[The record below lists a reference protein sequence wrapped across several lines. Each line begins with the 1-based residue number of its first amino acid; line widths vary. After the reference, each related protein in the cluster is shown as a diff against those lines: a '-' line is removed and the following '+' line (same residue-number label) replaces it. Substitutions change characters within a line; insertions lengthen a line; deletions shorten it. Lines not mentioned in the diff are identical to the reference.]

1 MSLQLVQFCLLH
13 QFLTWT
19 PIQLPQHHPSRG
31 TVEHWVCTI
40 CIYHHH
46 FSMLCNH
53 YITGL
58 PAETH
63 WKRSAIPL
71 IHPAEQ
77 DIFSRISIIYLLW
90 ESIGHPAVSQQGGR
104 VLGILLYLNR
114 VLADKSSGS
123 STESQQL
130 YFLQCGMGMMALNKE
145 EDLGGQNHGNSIV
158 VGIGM
163 IEWEVEAATTTAAAT
178 VPGWIL
184 VCELLQFNMGNVEL
198 PIQVSTCSLTHIS
211 PWMQ

>member
-1 MSLQLVQFCLLH
+1 MGEWRVWEDEKQQSWSESLYHTTQQGYWTQINSVGGDIC
-13 QFLTWT
+13 TWG
-19 PIQLPQHHPSRG
+19 RG
-31 TVEHWVCTI
+31 TGNEEAGEVV
-40 CIYHHH
+40 
-46 FSMLCNH
+46 
-53 YITGL
+53 
-58 PAETH
+58 P
-63 WKRSAIPL
+63 
-71 IHPAEQ
+71 Q
-77 DIFSRISIIYLLW
+77 W
-90 ESIGHPAVSQQGGR
+90 EGDP
-104 VLGILLYLNR
+104 
-114 VLADKSSGS
+114 KSSGDDDCGGFS
-123 STESQQL
+123 LWLPQDL
-130 YFLQCGMGMMALNKE
+130 KAGMGMMALNKE

>member
-1 MSLQLVQFCLLH
+1 MIEKKPDQLNMYM
-13 QFLTWT
+13 WT
-19 PIQLPQHHPSRG
+19 HEDEIGGDPQ
-31 TVEHWVCTI
+31 
-40 CIYHHH
+40 
-46 FSMLCNH
+46 
-53 YITGL
+53 GL
-58 PAETH
+58 KA
-63 WKRSAIPL
+63 
-71 IHPAEQ
+71 
-77 DIFSRISIIYLLW
+77 
-90 ESIGHPAVSQQGGR
+90 
-104 VLGILLYLNR
+104 
-114 VLADKSSGS
+114 
-123 STESQQL
+123 
-130 YFLQCGMGMMALNKE
+130 GMGMMALNKE

>member
-19 PIQLPQHHPSRG
+19 PIQLPWHHPSRG

-40 CIYHHH
+40 CIYHHR
-46 FSMLCNH
+46 FSMLCNC

-63 WKRSAIPL
+63 WKRLAIPL
-71 IHPAEQ
+71 ICPAEW
-77 DIFSRISIIYLLW
+77 DIFSRIPLFIYY
-90 ESIGHPAVSQQGGR
+90 GR